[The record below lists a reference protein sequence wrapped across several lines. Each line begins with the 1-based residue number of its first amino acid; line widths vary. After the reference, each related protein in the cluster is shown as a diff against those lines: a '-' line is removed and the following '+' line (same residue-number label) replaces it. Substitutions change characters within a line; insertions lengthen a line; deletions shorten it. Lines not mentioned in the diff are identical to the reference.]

1 MSTIAEIL
9 LILTNKDPTWVPQR
23 NEFDDYIFGDP
34 DVDTGAKLP
43 ASVPNSIENNIIEI
57 QNTINA
63 IYFSYMQ
70 AVEWKRAGNHVE
82 RPDLWVVIRQRL
94 EKLHKDYNSARDSLH
109 RVWLPAARLALGEE
123 APDLARD
130 SYTMWLLQAAHYYAE
145 LMKIIYL
152 NSEYYINLMDQFRL
166 NDIEVARQRTQRE
179 FDEWQAREREVQE
192 FVDRANWRT
201 QGFKTKK
208 AYHEFWDADSAAAR
222 AQIDRLANLSL
233 GVRGGKRKSK
243 SKKRRVRKTLRQIRS
258 RRQTR
263 NIRRRKPIPYRKIR
277 SRKTKN

>member
-1 MSTIAEIL
+1 
-9 LILTNKDPTWVPQR
+9 
-23 NEFDDYIFGDP
+23 
-34 DVDTGAKLP
+34 
-43 ASVPNSIENNIIEI
+43 
-57 QNTINA
+57 
-63 IYFSYMQ
+63 
-70 AVEWKRAGNHVE
+70 
-82 RPDLWVVIRQRL
+82 
-94 EKLHKDYNSARDSLH
+94 
-109 RVWLPAARLALGEE
+109 
-123 APDLARD
+123 
-130 SYTMWLLQAAHYYAE
+130 
-145 LMKIIYL
+145 
-152 NSEYYINLMDQFRL
+152 MDQFRL